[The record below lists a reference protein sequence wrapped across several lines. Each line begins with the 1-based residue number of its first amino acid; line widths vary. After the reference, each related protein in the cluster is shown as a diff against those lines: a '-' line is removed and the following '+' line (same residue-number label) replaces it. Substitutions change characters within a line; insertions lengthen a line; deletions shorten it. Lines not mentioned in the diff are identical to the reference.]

1 MGSASDQTT
10 TRRHD
15 LRPRCGVRI
24 LSRCAPRATM
34 IAPRWISAQH
44 LFQHPSSKLAMCAQ
58 HILYAAR
65 RKPLGILLAE
75 VLVLSVDRVM
85 DYKYIV
91 ALHIWSHFNCF
102 AIFTGFR
109 KVLNVLRMASNKKNK
124 RGFLLNDN
132 NWLLISVTKGLIKLS
147 GTIFFL
153 YPYENYLSLFRVM
166 LWGGKI
172 SCNI

>member
-1 MGSASDQTT
+1 MGSARDQTT

-132 NWLLISVTKGLIKLS
+132 NWLLISVTKGFIKLS
-147 GTIFFL
+147 GTIFVCIHMKTISYCLELCFQG
-153 YPYENYLSLFRVM
+153 V
-166 LWGGKI
+166 KI